1 MAKKTILLIIVIVGL
16 VLINKMS
23 NNEDKKDMA
32 GEVGIDP
39 ISHASLILNWA
50 GKAIYSDPVGGAE
63 LYQGKPAADLILLTD
78 IHQDHFDPERLK
90 ALAKEEAVIVAPQA
104 VMDEL
109 PEALAG
115 KTSVMNNGGAKEY
128 FGFKVEAIPMYN
140 LPGGETLYHP
150 KGRGNGY
157 VLEKDGTRVYI
168 SGDSAG
174 IPEMKN
180 LKNIDIAFMAMN
192 LPYTMGVE
200 EAAEAVLAFAP
211 KTVYPY
217 HYRTPGG
224 FSDVAKFKTLVND
237 KNPNIQVVLADWY

>member
-128 FGFKVEAIPMYN
+128 FGFKVEAIPMYKQP
-140 LPGGETLYHP
+140 PGGKHPHP
-150 KGRGNGY
+150 KNKGKRQ
-157 VLEKDGTRVYI
+157 R
-168 SGDSAG
+168 
-174 IPEMKN
+174 
-180 LKNIDIAFMAMN
+180 
-192 LPYTMGVE
+192 
-200 EAAEAVLAFAP
+200 
-211 KTVYPY
+211 
-217 HYRTPGG
+217 
-224 FSDVAKFKTLVND
+224 
-237 KNPNIQVVLADWY
+237 

>member
-50 GKAIYSDPVGGAE
+50 GKAIYSDPVGEAG

-90 ALAKEEAVIVAPQA
+90 ALAKEETVIVAPQA
-104 VMDEL
+104 LVKEIPEEL
-109 PEALAG
+109 SG
-115 KTSVMNNGGAKEY
+115 RVSVMNNGETKAYLGCKI
-128 FGFKVEAIPMYN
+128 EAIPMYN

-150 KGRGNGY
+150 N
-157 VLEKDGTRVYI
+157 
-168 SGDSAG
+168 A
-174 IPEMKN
+174 
-180 LKNIDIAFMAMN
+180 
-192 LPYTMGVE
+192 
-200 EAAEAVLAFAP
+200 
-211 KTVYPY
+211 
-217 HYRTPGG
+217 
-224 FSDVAKFKTLVND
+224 
-237 KNPNIQVVLADWY
+237 